1 MGQRHAARRG
11 LWWPAGAAGE
21 WMAAERVMAGPA
33 MQDALVVLGAAAVV
47 IPLFHRLRVSPVL
60 GFMLVGLAVG
70 PAGLGALAERL
81 PLLAWVSITDRGR
94 IAPLADLGVVLLL
107 FMIGLELSWERILT
121 MRRLV
126 FGLGSAQLLGCTL
139 AVAGAAVLL
148 RVPPAAAVVTAL
160 ALAMSSTAV
169 VAQVLA
175 EERRMTGLVGR
186 VSFAVLLFQ
195 DLMLVPV
202 LFGLGALAGDAGAGW
217 AGFGLAVAKAVGM
230 VALIVGGGR
239 VALRPLFRG
248 VARTGSPE
256 LFMAACLLV
265 VLGTGVAAAAAG
277 LSMALGAMVAG
288 LLLAETEYRRQIEV
302 TVEPFKGLLLGVFLI
317 SIGMSLDL
325 PRIVRSPAEVLGAA
339 AGLVAVKAAVTAG
352 LARLFGLRLRVG
364 GPAALLL
371 GPGGEFSFAIL
382 ALGEASGLLSPA
394 QGGFAF
400 IVAALTMA
408 AIPLLSRLG
417 TALAGK
423 RPVPVAPDL
432 LPPEAPAHGPPRVI
446 LAGFG
451 RVGRTVAA
459 LLDAHAL
466 PWVAVDSNADR
477 VAALRREGKPVYF
490 GDITQLALLHRIGLE
505 DARALVVTIDD
516 RARADALVQAARAA
530 RPDLLIVA
538 RARDGRHA
546 ARLYALGASDAVP
559 ETIEA
564 SLQLSEAVLVDLG
577 VPMGPVIVSIHER
590 RAAMQEEIKAMAPG
604 VAVVPRG
611 QVRLRRRGV

>member
-1 MGQRHAARRG
+1 
-11 LWWPAGAAGE
+11 
-21 WMAAERVMAGPA
+21 MAAEAMAGAGP
-33 MQDALVVLGAAAVV
+33 MRDALVVLGAAAVV
-47 IPLFHRLRVSPVL
+47 IPLFHRIRVSPVL
-60 GFMLVGLAVG
+60 GFMLVGMAVG
-70 PAGLGALAERL
+70 PAGLGTLAEEMPVLR
-81 PLLAWVSITDRGR
+81 WVTIADRGR
-94 IAPLADLGVVLLL
+94 IEPLADLGVVLLL
-107 FMIGLELSWERILT
+107 FMIGLELSWERIKT

-126 FGLGSAQLLGCTL
+126 FGLGSLQLAGSTL
-139 AVAGAAVLL
+139 AVAGTAMLL
-148 RVPPAAAVVTAL
+148 GVPPAAAGVVAL

-202 LFGLGALAGDAGAGW
+202 LFGLGAAGGGADW
-217 AGFGLAVAKAVGM
+217 AAFGLAVLKAVGM
-230 VALIVGGGR
+230 VAVIVGGSR
-239 VALRPLFRG
+239 LALRPLFRG

-265 VLGTGVAAAAAG
+265 VLGTGVAADSAG
-277 LSMALGAMVAG
+277 LSMALGALIAG

-325 PRIVRSPAEVLGAA
+325 ASIARDPLPVLGAA
-339 AGLVAVKAAVTAG
+339 LGLVAVKAAVTAA
-352 LARLFGLRLRVG
+352 LARGFGLRLRVG
-364 GPAALLL
+364 GPAGLLL
-371 GPGGEFSFAIL
+371 GPGGEFSFVIL
-382 ALGEASGLLSPA
+382 GLAQASGLVGPA
-394 QGGFAF
+394 LGGFAF

-417 TALAGK
+417 TLLAGR
-423 RPVPVAPDL
+423 RPVQVAADL
-432 LPPEAPAHGPPRVI
+432 LPPEAPGDGPPPVI

-451 RVGRTVAA
+451 RVGQTVAA

-466 PWVAVDSNADR
+466 PWVAVDSDADR
-477 VAALRREGKPVYF
+477 VAAQRRQGRAVYY
-490 GDITQLALLHRIGLE
+490 GDITRLELLHLIGLA

-516 RARADALVQAARAA
+516 RARADALVQTARAE

-577 VPMGPVIVSIHER
+577 VPMGPVLVSIHER
-590 RAAMQEEIKAMAPG
+590 RAALQGEIKAMAPG
-604 VAVVPRG
+604 ATVVPRG
-611 QVRLRRRGV
+611 EVRLRRR

>member
-1 MGQRHAARRG
+1 
-11 LWWPAGAAGE
+11 
-21 WMAAERVMAGPA
+21 MAAEGVR
-33 MQDALVVLGAAAVV
+33 DALIVLGAAAVV
-47 IPLFHRLRVSPVL
+47 IPLFHRLRISPVL
-60 GFMLVGLAVG
+60 GFMLVGMAVG
-70 PAGLGALAERL
+70 PAGLGALADRAPAL
-81 PLLAWVSITDRGR
+81 RWITIADRGR
-94 IAPLADLGVVLLL
+94 IEPLAELGVVLLL
-107 FMIGLELSWERILT
+107 FMIGLELSFERIKT

-126 FGLGSAQLLGCTL
+126 FGLGSAQLVGCTL
-139 AVAGAAVLL
+139 AVAGAAMLAGA
-148 RVPPAAAVVTAL
+148 PPAAAGVVAL

-202 LFGLGALAGDAGAGW
+202 LFGLGAVAGEAGGGAGW
-217 AGFGLAVAKAVGM
+217 AGFGLAVLKAAGM
-230 VALIVGGGR
+230 VAAIVGGGR
-239 VALRPLFRG
+239 LALRPLFRG

-277 LSMALGAMVAG
+277 LSMALGALVAG

-325 PRIVRSPAEVLGAA
+325 AHIARDPLPVLGAA
-339 AGLVAVKAAVTAG
+339 LGLVAVKALVTAG
-352 LARLFGLRLRVG
+352 LARGFGLRLRVG
-364 GPAALLL
+364 GPAGLLL
-371 GPGGEFSFAIL
+371 GPGGEFSFVIL
-382 ALGEASGLLSPA
+382 ALAQASGLVGPA
-394 QGGFAF
+394 LGGFAF

-423 RPVPVAPDL
+423 PTVKVAPDL
-432 LPPEAPAHGPPRVI
+432 LPPESPYGGEGGHGPPRVI

-466 PWVAVDSNADR
+466 PWVAVDSDADR
-477 VAALRREGKPVYF
+477 VASLRREGKPVYY
-490 GDITQLALLHRIGLE
+490 GDITRPELLHRIGLQH
-505 DARALVVTIDD
+505 ARALVVTIDD
-516 RARADALVQAARAA
+516 RDRADALVQCARAA

-590 RAAMQEEIKAMAPG
+590 RAALQEEIKAMVPD
-604 VAVVPRG
+604 VTVVPRG
-611 QVRLRRRGV
+611 RVRMRGRQ

>member
-1 MGQRHAARRG
+1 
-11 LWWPAGAAGE
+11 
-21 WMAAERVMAGPA
+21 MAAEAMAGA
-33 MQDALVVLGAAAVV
+33 GGMRDALVVLGAAAVV

-60 GFMLVGLAVG
+60 GFILVGMAVG
-70 PAGLGALAERL
+70 PAGLGTLAEGL
-81 PLLAWVSITDRGR
+81 PALRWITIADRGR
-94 IAPLADLGVVLLL
+94 IEPLADLGVVLLL
-107 FMIGLELSWERILT
+107 FMIGLELSWERIKT

-126 FGLGSAQLLGCTL
+126 FGLGSAQLVGSTL
-139 AVAGAAVLL
+139 AVAGAVVLL
-148 RVPPAAAVVTAL
+148 GVPPAAAGVVAL

-186 VSFAVLLFQ
+186 ISFAVLLFQ

-202 LFGLGALAGDAGAGW
+202 LFGLGAAGGGAGW
-217 AGFGLAVAKAVGM
+217 TGFAVAALKAVGM
-230 VALIVGGGR
+230 VAIIVGGGR
-239 VALRPLFRG
+239 LALRPLFRG

-265 VLGTGVAAAAAG
+265 VLGTGVAADAAG
-277 LSMALGAMVAG
+277 LSMALGALIAG

-325 PRIVRSPAEVLGAA
+325 GRIARDPLPVLGAA
-339 AGLVAVKAAVTAG
+339 LGLVAIKAAVTAV
-352 LARLFGLRLRVG
+352 LARGFGLRLRVG
-364 GPAALLL
+364 GPAGLLL
-371 GPGGEFSFAIL
+371 GPGGEFSFVIL
-382 ALGEASGLLSPA
+382 GLAQASGLVGSAL
-394 QGGFAF
+394 GGFAF

-408 AIPLLSRLG
+408 TIPLLSRLG
-417 TALAGK
+417 ILLAGR
-423 RPVPVAPDL
+423 RPVKVAPDL
-432 LPPEAPAHGPPRVI
+432 LPPEIPGHGPPRVI

-451 RVGRTVAA
+451 RVGQTVAS

-466 PWVAVDSNADR
+466 PWVAVDSDADR
-477 VAALRREGKPVYF
+477 VAARRREGREVYY
-490 GDITQLALLHRIGLE
+490 GDITQPELLRRIGLG

-516 RARADALVQAARAA
+516 RARADALVQAARAE

-577 VPMGPVIVSIHER
+577 VPMGPVLVSIHER
-590 RAAMQEEIKAMAPG
+590 RAALQGEIKAMAPG
-604 VAVVPRG
+604 ATVVPRG
-611 QVRLRRRGV
+611 QVRLRRR

>member
-1 MGQRHAARRG
+1 
-11 LWWPAGAAGE
+11 
-21 WMAAERVMAGPA
+21 MAAEAMTGAGG
-33 MQDALVVLGAAAVV
+33 MRDALVVLGAAAVV
-47 IPLFHRLRVSPVL
+47 IPLFHRIRVSPVL
-60 GFMLVGLAVG
+60 GFMLVGMAVG
-70 PAGLGALAERL
+70 PAGLGNLAEGMPALR
-81 PLLAWVSITDRGR
+81 WVTIADRGR
-94 IAPLADLGVVLLL
+94 IEPLADLGVVLLL
-107 FMIGLELSWERILT
+107 FMIGLELSWERIKT

-126 FGLGSAQLLGCTL
+126 FGLGSAQLVGSTL
-139 AVAGAAVLL
+139 AVAGATVLL
-148 RVPPAAAVVTAL
+148 GVPLAAAGVVAL

-202 LFGLGALAGDAGAGW
+202 LFGLGAAGGGAGW
-217 AGFGLAVAKAVGM
+217 TGLAFAVLKAVGM
-230 VALIVGGGR
+230 VAIIVGGGR
-239 VALRPLFRG
+239 LALRPLFRG

-265 VLGTGVAAAAAG
+265 VLGTGVAADAAG
-277 LSMALGAMVAG
+277 LSMALGALIAG
-288 LLLAETEYRRQIEV
+288 LLLAETEYRRHIEV

-325 PRIVRSPAEVLGAA
+325 GRIARDPLPVLGAA
-339 AGLVAVKAAVTAG
+339 LGLVAVKAAVTAM
-352 LARLFGLRLRVG
+352 LARGFGLRLRVG
-364 GPAALLL
+364 GPAGLLL
-371 GPGGEFSFAIL
+371 GPGGEFSFVIL
-382 ALGEASGLLSPA
+382 GLAQASGLVGSAL
-394 QGGFAF
+394 GGFAF

-408 AIPLLSRLG
+408 TIPLLSRVG
-417 TALAGK
+417 TLLAGK
-423 RPVPVAPDL
+423 RSVPVAADL
-432 LPPEAPAHGPPRVI
+432 LPPETPGHGPPRVI

-451 RVGRTVAA
+451 RVGQTVAA

-466 PWVAVDSNADR
+466 PWVAVDSDADR
-477 VAALRREGKPVYF
+477 VAARRREGRAVYY
-490 GDITQLALLHRIGLE
+490 GDITQPELLRRIGLG

-516 RARADALVQAARAA
+516 RARADALVQTARGE

-577 VPMGPVIVSIHER
+577 VPMGPVLVSIHER
-590 RAAMQEEIKAMAPG
+590 RAALQGEIKAMAPG
-604 VAVVPRG
+604 ATVVPRG
-611 QVRLRRRGV
+611 QVRLRRR

>member
-1 MGQRHAARRG
+1 
-11 LWWPAGAAGE
+11 
-21 WMAAERVMAGPA
+21 MAAEAMAGA
-33 MQDALVVLGAAAVV
+33 GGMRDALVVLGAAAVV
-47 IPLFHRLRVSPVL
+47 IPLFHRIRVSPVL
-60 GFMLVGLAVG
+60 GFMLVGMAVG
-70 PAGLGALAERL
+70 PAGLGMLAEGMPALR
-81 PLLAWVSITDRGR
+81 WVTIADRGR
-94 IAPLADLGVVLLL
+94 IEPLADLGVVLLL
-107 FMIGLELSWERILT
+107 FMIGLELSWERIKT

-126 FGLGSAQLLGCTL
+126 FGLGSVQLAGSTL
-139 AVAGAAVLL
+139 AVAGTTMLL
-148 RVPPAAAVVTAL
+148 GVPPAVAGVVAL

-202 LFGLGALAGDAGAGW
+202 LFGLGAAGGGAGW
-217 AGFGLAVAKAVGM
+217 AGFGLAVLKAVGM
-230 VALIVGGGR
+230 VAVIVGGGR
-239 VALRPLFRG
+239 LALRPLFRG

-265 VLGTGVAAAAAG
+265 VLGTGVAADAAG
-277 LSMALGAMVAG
+277 LSMALGALIAG

-325 PRIVRSPAEVLGAA
+325 ARIARDPLPVLGAA
-339 AGLVAVKAAVTAG
+339 LGLVAIKAVVTAV
-352 LARLFGLRLRVG
+352 LARGFGLRLRVG
-364 GPAALLL
+364 GPAGLLL
-371 GPGGEFSFAIL
+371 GPGGEFSFVIL
-382 ALGEASGLLSPA
+382 GLAQASGLVGPA
-394 QGGFAF
+394 LGGFAF

-417 TALAGK
+417 TLLAGH
-423 RPVPVAPDL
+423 RPVQVAADL
-432 LPPEAPAHGPPRVI
+432 LPPEAPGYGAPRVI

-451 RVGRTVAA
+451 RVGQTVAA

-466 PWVAVDSNADR
+466 PWVAVDSDADR
-477 VAALRREGKPVYF
+477 VAVQRRQGRAVYY
-490 GDITQLALLHRIGLE
+490 GDITRLELLQRIGLA

-516 RARADALVQAARAA
+516 RARADSLVQTARAA

-577 VPMGPVIVSIHER
+577 VPMGPVLVSIHER
-590 RAAMQEEIKAMAPG
+590 RAALQGEIKAMAPG
-604 VAVVPRG
+604 ATVVPRG
-611 QVRLRRRGV
+611 QVRLRRR

>member
-1 MGQRHAARRG
+1 
-11 LWWPAGAAGE
+11 
-21 WMAAERVMAGPA
+21 MAIEGMR
-33 MQDALVVLGAAAVV
+33 DALVVLGAAAVV

-60 GFMLVGLAVG
+60 GFMLVGMAVG
-70 PAGLGALAERL
+70 PAGLGALADRVP
-81 PLLAWVSITDRGR
+81 PLSWVTIADRGR
-94 IAPLADLGVVLLL
+94 IEPLAELGVVLLL
-107 FMIGLELSWERILT
+107 FMIGLELSWERIKT

-126 FGLGSAQLLGCTL
+126 FGLGSLQLAGCTL
-139 AVAGAAVLL
+139 AVAGAAVLAG
-148 RVPPAAAVVTAL
+148 VPPGAAGVVAL

-195 DLMLVPV
+195 DLSLVPV
-202 LFGLGALAGDAGAGW
+202 LFGLGAAGGGAGW

-230 VALIVGGGR
+230 VAAIVVGGR

-277 LSMALGAMVAG
+277 LSMALGALIAG

-325 PRIVRSPAEVLGAA
+325 PRILRDPAPVLAA
-339 AGLVAVKAAVTAG
+339 AVALVAIKAAVTAA
-352 LARLFGLRLRVG
+352 LARGFGLRLRVG
-364 GPAALLL
+364 GPAGLLL
-371 GPGGEFSFAIL
+371 GPGGEFSFVIL
-382 ALGEASGLLSPA
+382 ALAQASGLVDPVL
-394 QGGFAF
+394 GGFAF
-400 IVAALTMA
+400 ILAALTMA
-408 AIPLLSRLG
+408 AIPLLSKLG
-417 TALAGK
+417 TLLAGK
-423 RPVPVAPDL
+423 RPVAVRPDL
-432 LPPEAPAHGPPRVI
+432 LPPAVAEHGPPPVI
-446 LAGFG
+446 IAGFG

-466 PWVAVDSNADR
+466 PWVAVDSDADR
-477 VAALRREGKPVYF
+477 VAALRRAGQRVYW
-490 GDITQLALLHRIGLE
+490 GDITQLDLLARIGLA

-516 RARADALVQAARAA
+516 RARADALVGAARGA

-538 RARDGRHA
+538 RARDGAHA

-577 VPMGPVIVSIHER
+577 IPMGPVIVSIHER
-590 RAAMQEEIKAMAPG
+590 RAALQEEIKAMVPHAT
-604 VAVVPRG
+604 VVPRG
-611 QVRLRRRGV
+611 RTRMKAR

>member
-1 MGQRHAARRG
+1 MTAEAM
-11 LWWPAGAAGE
+11 GAAPG
-21 WMAAERVMAGPA
+21 MR
-33 MQDALVVLGAAAVV
+33 DALVVLGAAAIV

-60 GFMLVGLAVG
+60 GFMLVGMGVG
-70 PAGLGALAERL
+70 PAGLGALVDRV
-81 PLLAWVSITDRGR
+81 PPLAWVSIADLGR
-94 IAPLADLGVVLLL
+94 IAPVAELGVVLLL
-107 FMIGLELSWERILT
+107 FMIGLELSWERIKT

-126 FGLGSAQLLGCTL
+126 FGLGALQLAGCAGAVMGAVVLLG
-139 AVAGAAVLL
+139 V
-148 RVPPAAAVVTAL
+148 RPAAAGVVAL

-186 VSFAVLLFQ
+186 VSLAVLLFQ

-202 LFGLGALAGDAGAGW
+202 LFGLGAAGAGAGW
-217 AGFGLAVAKAVGM
+217 AGLGLAVGKAVGG
-230 VALIVGGGR
+230 VALIVAGGR
-239 VALRPLFRG
+239 LALRPLFRG

-277 LSMALGAMVAG
+277 LSMALGALVAG

-325 PRIVRSPAEVLGAA
+325 GRIVRDPWPVLAA
-339 AGLVAVKAAVTAG
+339 SVGLVAVKAVVTAG
-352 LARLFGLRLRVG
+352 LARGFGLRVRVG
-364 GPAALLL
+364 GPAGLLL
-371 GPGGEFSFAIL
+371 GPGGEFSFVIL
-382 ALGEASGLLSPA
+382 ALGQVSGLLDPA
-394 QGGFAF
+394 LGGFAF

-417 TALAGK
+417 TLLAGK
-423 RPVPVAPDL
+423 RPVKVAPDL
-432 LPPEAPAHGPPRVI
+432 LLPEVAEGGPPRVI

-451 RVGRTVAA
+451 RVGQTVAA
-459 LLDAHAL
+459 LLDAHGL
-466 PWVAVDSNADR
+466 PWVAVDSDADR
-477 VAALRREGKPVYF
+477 VAVLRRRGRAVYY
-490 GDITQLALLHRIGLE
+490 GDITRPELLHRIGLQ

-516 RARADALVQAARAA
+516 RGRADTLVTVARAA

-538 RARDGRHA
+538 RARDGQHA

-590 RAAMQEEIKAMAPG
+590 RAALQEEIKAMAPG
-604 VAVVPRG
+604 ATVVARG
-611 QVRLRRRGV
+611 RVRVRRGMRL

>member
-1 MGQRHAARRG
+1 
-11 LWWPAGAAGE
+11 
-21 WMAAERVMAGPA
+21 MAIEGMR
-33 MQDALVVLGAAAVV
+33 DALVVLGAAAVV

-60 GFMLVGLAVG
+60 GFMLVGMVVG
-70 PAGLGALAERL
+70 PAGLGALADRVP
-81 PLLAWVSITDRGR
+81 PLSWITIADRGR
-94 IAPLADLGVVLLL
+94 IEPLAELGVVLLL
-107 FMIGLELSWERILT
+107 FMIGLELSWERIKT

-126 FGLGSAQLLGCTL
+126 FGLGFLQLAGCTL
-139 AVAGAAVLL
+139 AVAGAAVLAG
-148 RVPPAAAVVTAL
+148 VPPGAAGVVAL

-195 DLMLVPV
+195 DLSLVPV
-202 LFGLGALAGDAGAGW
+202 LFGLGAAGSGAGW

-230 VALIVGGGR
+230 VAAIVLGGR

-265 VLGTGVAAAAAG
+265 VLGTGVAASAAG
-277 LSMALGAMVAG
+277 LSMALGALIAG

-325 PRIVRSPAEVLGAA
+325 PRILRDPAPVLAA
-339 AGLVAVKAAVTAG
+339 AVALVAIKAAVTAA
-352 LARLFGLRLRVG
+352 LARCFGLRLRVG
-364 GPAALLL
+364 GPAGLLL
-371 GPGGEFSFAIL
+371 GPGGEFSFVIL
-382 ALGEASGLLSPA
+382 ALAQASGLVDPA
-394 QGGFAF
+394 LGGFAF
-400 IVAALTMA
+400 ILAALTMA
-408 AIPLLSRLG
+408 AIPLLSKLG
-417 TALAGK
+417 TLLAGK
-423 RPVPVAPDL
+423 RPVAVRPDL
-432 LPPEAPAHGPPRVI
+432 LPPATAAHGPPPVI
-446 LAGFG
+446 IAGFG

-466 PWVAVDSNADR
+466 PWVAVDSDADR
-477 VAALRREGKPVYF
+477 VAALRRAGQRVYW
-490 GDITQLALLHRIGLE
+490 GDITQLDLLHRIGLA

-516 RARADALVQAARAA
+516 RARADALVGAARGA

-538 RARDGRHA
+538 RARDGAHA

-577 VPMGPVIVSIHER
+577 IPMGPVIVSIHER
-590 RAAMQEEIKAMAPG
+590 RAALQEEIKAMVPHAT
-604 VAVVPRG
+604 VVPRG
-611 QVRLRRRGV
+611 RTRMKAR

>member
-1 MGQRHAARRG
+1 
-11 LWWPAGAAGE
+11 
-21 WMAAERVMAGPA
+21 MAAEAMAGA
-33 MQDALVVLGAAAVV
+33 GGMRDALVVLGAAAVV
-47 IPLFHRLRVSPVL
+47 IPLFHRIRVSPVL
-60 GFMLVGLAVG
+60 GFMLVGMAVG
-70 PAGLGALAERL
+70 PAGLGTLAEAVPALR
-81 PLLAWVSITDRGR
+81 WVTIADRGR
-94 IAPLADLGVVLLL
+94 IEPLADLGVVLLL
-107 FMIGLELSWERILT
+107 FMIGLELSWERIKT

-126 FGLGSAQLLGCTL
+126 FGLGSVQLAGSTL
-139 AVAGAAVLL
+139 AVAGAAMLL
-148 RVPPAAAVVTAL
+148 GVPPAAAAVVAL

-202 LFGLGALAGDAGAGW
+202 LFGLGAAGGGAGW
-217 AGFGLAVAKAVGM
+217 AGFGLAVLKAVGM

-239 VALRPLFRG
+239 LALRPLFRG

-265 VLGTGVAAAAAG
+265 VLGTGVAADAAG
-277 LSMALGAMVAG
+277 LSMALGALVAG

-325 PRIVRSPAEVLGAA
+325 ARIARDPLPVLGAA
-339 AGLVAVKAAVTAG
+339 LGLVAVKAAVTAV
-352 LARLFGLRLRVG
+352 LARGFGLRLRVG
-364 GPAALLL
+364 GPAGLLL
-371 GPGGEFSFAIL
+371 GPGGEFSFVIL
-382 ALGEASGLLSPA
+382 GLAQASGLVGPA
-394 QGGFAF
+394 LGGFAF

-417 TALAGK
+417 TLLAGQ
-423 RPVPVAPDL
+423 RPVQVAADL
-432 LPPEAPAHGPPRVI
+432 LPPEAPGLGPPPVI

-451 RVGRTVAA
+451 RVGQTVAA

-466 PWVAVDSNADR
+466 PWVAVDSDADR
-477 VAALRREGKPVYF
+477 VAAQRREGRAVYY
-490 GDITQLALLHRIGLE
+490 GDITRPELLHRIGLA

-516 RARADALVQAARAA
+516 RDRADALVQAARAR

-577 VPMGPVIVSIHER
+577 VPMGPVLVSIHER
-590 RAAMQEEIKAMAPG
+590 RAALQGEIKAMAPG
-604 VAVVPRG
+604 ATVVPRG
-611 QVRLRRRGV
+611 QVRLRRR

>member
-1 MGQRHAARRG
+1 
-11 LWWPAGAAGE
+11 
-21 WMAAERVMAGPA
+21 MAAEGMR
-33 MQDALVVLGAAAVV
+33 DALVVLGAAAVV
-47 IPLFHRLRVSPVL
+47 IPLFHRLRISPVL
-60 GFMLVGLAVG
+60 GFMLVGMAVG
-70 PAGLGALAERL
+70 PAGLGALADRAPVL
-81 PLLAWVSITDRGR
+81 RWVTIADRGR
-94 IAPLADLGVVLLL
+94 IEPLAELGVVLLL
-107 FMIGLELSWERILT
+107 FMIGLELSFERIKT

-126 FGLGSAQLLGCTL
+126 FGLGSAQLVGCTL
-139 AVAGAAVLL
+139 AVAGAAMLAGA
-148 RVPPAAAVVTAL
+148 PPAAAGVVAL

-202 LFGLGALAGDAGAGW
+202 LFGLGAVAGEAGGGGTGGAGW
-217 AGFGLAVAKAVGM
+217 AGFGLAVLKAAGM
-230 VALIVGGGR
+230 VAAIVGGGR
-239 VALRPLFRG
+239 LALRPLFRG

-277 LSMALGAMVAG
+277 LSMALGALVAG

-325 PRIVRSPAEVLGAA
+325 ARIARDPLPVLEAA
-339 AGLVAVKAAVTAG
+339 LGLVAVKALVTAG
-352 LARLFGLRLRVG
+352 LARGFGLRLRVG
-364 GPAALLL
+364 GPAGLLL
-371 GPGGEFSFAIL
+371 GPGGEFSFVIL
-382 ALGEASGLLSPA
+382 ALAQASGLVDPA
-394 QGGFAF
+394 LGGFAF

-423 RPVPVAPDL
+423 RPVKVAPDL
-432 LPPEAPAHGPPRVI
+432 LPPESPYGGEGGHGPPRVI

-466 PWVAVDSNADR
+466 PWVAVDSDADR
-477 VAALRREGKPVYF
+477 VASLRREGKPVYY
-490 GDITQLALLHRIGLE
+490 GDITQPELLRRIGLQG
-505 DARALVVTIDD
+505 ARALVVTIDD
-516 RARADALVQAARAA
+516 RDRADALVWCARAA

-590 RAAMQEEIKAMAPG
+590 RAALQEEIKAMAPD
-604 VAVVPRG
+604 VTVVPRG
-611 QVRLRRRGV
+611 QVRLRRR

>member
-1 MGQRHAARRG
+1 
-11 LWWPAGAAGE
+11 
-21 WMAAERVMAGPA
+21 MAAEAMAGA
-33 MQDALVVLGAAAVV
+33 GGMRDALVVLGAAAVV
-47 IPLFHRLRVSPVL
+47 IPLFHRIRVSPVL
-60 GFMLVGLAVG
+60 GFMLVGMAVG
-70 PAGLGALAERL
+70 PAGLGTLAEAL
-81 PLLAWVSITDRGR
+81 PALRWVTIADRGR
-94 IAPLADLGVVLLL
+94 IEPLADLGVVLLL
-107 FMIGLELSWERILT
+107 FMIGLELPWERIKT

-126 FGLGSAQLLGCTL
+126 FGLGSVQLAGSTV

-148 RVPPAAAVVTAL
+148 GMAPAAAGVVAL

-202 LFGLGALAGDAGAGW
+202 LFGLGAAGGGAGW
-217 AGFGLAVAKAVGM
+217 AGFALAVLKALGM
-230 VALIVGGGR
+230 VAVIVGGGR
-239 VALRPLFRG
+239 LALRPLFRG

-265 VLGTGVAAAAAG
+265 VLGTGVAADAAG
-277 LSMALGAMVAG
+277 LSMALGALIAG

-325 PRIVRSPAEVLGAA
+325 ARIARDPLPVLGAA
-339 AGLVAVKAAVTAG
+339 LGLVAVKATVTAV
-352 LARLFGLRLRVG
+352 LARGFGLRLRVG
-364 GPAALLL
+364 GPAGLLL
-371 GPGGEFSFAIL
+371 GPGGEFSFVIL
-382 ALGEASGLLSPA
+382 GLAQASGLVGPA
-394 QGGFAF
+394 LGGFAF

-408 AIPLLSRLG
+408 TIPLLSRLG
-417 TALAGK
+417 TLLAGR
-423 RPVPVAPDL
+423 RPVQVAADL
-432 LPPEAPAHGPPRVI
+432 LPPEMPGDGPPPVI

-451 RVGRTVAA
+451 RVGQTVAA

-466 PWVAVDSNADR
+466 PWVAVDSDADR
-477 VAALRREGKPVYF
+477 VAVQRRGGRAVYY
-490 GDITQLALLHRIGLE
+490 GDITRPELLHLIGLA

-516 RARADALVQAARAA
+516 RARADALVQTARAE

-577 VPMGPVIVSIHER
+577 VPMGPVLVSIHER
-590 RAAMQEEIKAMAPG
+590 RAALQGEIRAMAPG
-604 VAVVPRG
+604 ATVVSRG
-611 QVRLRRRGV
+611 QVRLRRR